1 MALGVRSTIRL
12 AFSRLVPCWSVLCAF
27 TFLPLPQLAGMTS
40 TETSEAE
47 LPVEE
52 EDGAEEELVVRSSAR
67 RRLNHRRRSALS
79 SPYETDNPFCQT
91 TPSGSRLRA
100 QGQRPLN
107 SFSGKDLRQ
116 EVVAPSATAAFH
128 GDAFRP
134 RMLFQKR

>member
-1 MALGVRSTIRL
+1 
-12 AFSRLVPCWSVLCAF
+12 
-27 TFLPLPQLAGMTS
+27 MTS
-40 TETSEAE
+40 LVDQRLEHPDLRHLTLRPRDTIVFELEAVSKPQNTKCLASNLHARVSERRHSHAHYPVNVAATAAAEYDRVQDGPET
-47 LPVEE
+47 
-52 EDGAEEELVVRSSAR
+52 
-67 RRLNHRRRSALS
+67 
-79 SPYETDNPFCQT
+79 
-91 TPSGSRLRA
+91 